1 MRCRLALEAGEYFFA
16 DEFVRRAPGLP
27 IAEFGCVEDDPVKP
41 RVLIVDDERLLADTT
56 AAILRSAGFKTKT
69 AYDGWEAL
77 ATARSFHPDY
87 LLTDVMMP
95 LMNGIE
101 LAIAITKILPSTKI
115 LLFSGQAGISDTLQE
130 GYSQGYEFPLLA
142 KPVHPLRLIEA
153 LKGNA

>member
-1 MRCRLALEAGEYFFA
+1 M
-16 DEFVRRAPGLP
+16 
-27 IAEFGCVEDDPVKP
+27 AESDRVEDDPVKP

-56 AAILRSAGFKTKT
+56 AAILGSAGFRTTT

-77 ATARSFHPDY
+77 ETARSFHPDY

-101 LAIAITKILPSTKI
+101 LAIAVTKMLPNTKIV
-115 LLFSGQAGISDTLQE
+115 LFSGQAGISEIVEE
-130 GYSQGYEFPLLA
+130 GHAHGYEFPLLA

-153 LKGNA
+153 LKGSAS